1 MMKRMT
7 ALVLALFLVIG
18 LLPAVRA
25 AETDESSQDQTV
37 SATELPGQTRLSA
50 GADGEDPSLSAYADT
65 DMVTVIVELNAPSL
79 MDGYSAST
87 FSAEESAGAALSDY
101 LTSAS
106 AQAASEALVEQ
117 QNEVLAQLDN
127 GVATYSADN
136 TQVPVQVLS
145 QWTSLV
151 NGMAIRIPYGRLAEI
166 QSLPEV
172 KNAYVAHTYEAP
184 APAIGGEN
192 STYGYSYDLVNLSTA
207 WGKGYTGKGML
218 VAVLDTGLDLNYE
231 EGKGVTRVHEAFTE
245 NSFRSDVSDTDLR
258 FTSDSLKAMLNRVQL
273 NATTDSDGSKIT
285 YADNGLYKNRKVPFA
300 FDYAGSDGNGR
311 DLNVQA
317 GQDHGVHVAG
327 TIAGYAETAEG
338 QVRFSGVAPDA
349 QLMIMKV
356 FPDGNGG
363 ANDANIFNALEDAM
377 KLGADVVNLSLGSD
391 NGFAHDDS
399 ILNTLYAKMEQAGI
413 LVVTAAGNSDT
424 AATNNNYGGHILA
437 SNPETSM
444 VAAPSVYDSNLS
456 VASFNNVVKSEAVL
470 NWKAELSL
478 WSME

>member
-1 MMKRMT
+1 
-7 ALVLALFLVIG
+7 
-18 LLPAVRA
+18 
-25 AETDESSQDQTV
+25 
-37 SATELPGQTRLSA
+37 
-50 GADGEDPSLSAYADT
+50 
-65 DMVTVIVELNAPSL
+65 MVTVIVELNAPSL

-87 FSAEESAGAALSDY
+87 FSAEESAGATLSDY

-117 QNEVLAQLDN
+117 QNEVLAQLDD

-258 FTSDSLKAMLNRVQL
+258 YTSNSLKAILNRVQL
-273 NATTDSDGSKIT
+273 NATTGSDGGKIT
-285 YADNGLYKNRKVPFA
+285 YSDNGLYKNRKVPFA

-317 GQDHGVHVAG
+317 G
-327 TIAGYAETAEG
+327 
-338 QVRFSGVAPDA
+338 
-349 QLMIMKV
+349 
-356 FPDGNGG
+356 
-363 ANDANIFNALEDAM
+363 
-377 KLGADVVNLSLGSD
+377 
-391 NGFAHDDS
+391 
-399 ILNTLYAKMEQAGI
+399 
-413 LVVTAAGNSDT
+413 
-424 AATNNNYGGHILA
+424 
-437 SNPETSM
+437 
-444 VAAPSVYDSNLS
+444 
-456 VASFNNVVKSEAVL
+456 
-470 NWKAELSL
+470 
-478 WSME
+478 

>member
-1 MMKRMT
+1 MTKRMI

-18 LLPAVRA
+18 LLPVVRA
-25 AETDESSQDQTV
+25 VETDESSQDQTV

-50 GADGEDPSLSAYADT
+50 GADSEAPSLSAYADT

-151 NGMAIRIPYGRLAEI
+151 NGMAIRIPYGRLSEI
-166 QSLPEV
+166 RALPEV

-231 EGKGVTRVHEAFTE
+231 EGKGVSTRH
-245 NSFRSDVSDTDLR
+245 LR
-258 FTSDSLKAMLNRVQL
+258 R
-273 NATTDSDGSKIT
+273 I
-285 YADNGLYKNRKVPFA
+285 
-300 FDYAGSDGNGR
+300 
-311 DLNVQA
+311 
-317 GQDHGVHVAG
+317 
-327 TIAGYAETAEG
+327 
-338 QVRFSGVAPDA
+338 
-349 QLMIMKV
+349 
-356 FPDGNGG
+356 
-363 ANDANIFNALEDAM
+363 
-377 KLGADVVNLSLGSD
+377 
-391 NGFAHDDS
+391 
-399 ILNTLYAKMEQAGI
+399 
-413 LVVTAAGNSDT
+413 
-424 AATNNNYGGHILA
+424 
-437 SNPETSM
+437 
-444 VAAPSVYDSNLS
+444 PSVPMCPTRTC
-456 VASFNNVVKSEAVL
+456 ASPAT
-470 NWKAELSL
+470 A
-478 WSME
+478 

>member
-1 MMKRMT
+1 MTKRMI

-18 LLPAVRA
+18 LLPVVRA
-25 AETDESSQDQTV
+25 VETGESNQNRTV

-50 GADGEDPSLSAYADT
+50 GADSEDPSLSAYADT

-79 MDGYSAST
+79 MDGYSVST

-151 NGMAIRIPYGRLAEI
+151 NGMAIRIPYGRLSEI

-218 VAVLDTGLDLNYE
+218 VNAAFPGVVVGHSIPFICHLGSAAV
-231 EGKGVTRVHEAFTE
+231 
-245 NSFRSDVSDTDLR
+245 SSC
-258 FTSDSLKAMLNRVQL
+258 
-273 NATTDSDGSKIT
+273 
-285 YADNGLYKNRKVPFA
+285 
-300 FDYAGSDGNGR
+300 GNGR
-311 DLNVQA
+311 
-317 GQDHGVHVAG
+317 
-327 TIAGYAETAEG
+327 TA
-338 QVRFSGVAPDA
+338 RAAFDNT
-349 QLMIMKV
+349 
-356 FPDGNGG
+356 DG
-363 ANDANIFNALEDAM
+363 DMTEI
-377 KLGADVVNLSLGSD
+377 
-391 NGFAHDDS
+391 
-399 ILNTLYAKMEQAGI
+399 
-413 LVVTAAGNSDT
+413 
-424 AATNNNYGGHILA
+424 YGEHL
-437 SNPETSM
+437 
-444 VAAPSVYDSNLS
+444 LS
-456 VASFNNVVKSEAVL
+456 VRG
-470 NWKAELSL
+470 
-478 WSME
+478 